1 MARRQTPYYHR
12 FVALGAEIV
21 DRIGFDAAYRFTTVE
36 AEHRATREAAGL
48 YDVYYQGAVDVKGS
62 DAEAFLNSVLVND
75 VARLDDGGVLYSS
88 VPRPD
93 GGMLDDLTLYRFSAE
108 HYWLCPTPSR
118 VDLVTDYLTEA
129 ARGRHAYVTN
139 IASGTAFLSI
149 QGPRS
154 REILGALTD
163 ADLSTAAL
171 PYYRFTRGVVAEVPT
186 VVCRTGYSGE
196 LGYELFYPRD
206 YAEHMW
212 DAAMAAGAPLGM
224 VPAGLGALRSVRIEK
239 KYPLYGLDLSETTT
253 PLEAGLGWTVRWD
266 KGDFVGRDA
275 LLRQREE
282 GVTRKLVGI
291 GFEGLGFLPKPG
303 DAIEVDG
310 RRVGTITSAD
320 TGWWLGRNLAMGY
333 VEPAAALTGTPVT
346 VRAADSS
353 TSAAGTVSERAFYD
367 PDRERVRA

>member
-1 MARRQTPYYHR
+1 MARRQTPYYHCL
-12 FVALGAEIV
+12 VALGAEIV

-48 YDVYYQGAVDVKGS
+48 YDVYYQGAVDVKGA

-75 VARLDDGGVLYSS
+75 VSRLTDGGVLYSS
-88 VPRPD
+88 VPKPD

-129 ARGRHAYVTN
+129 ARGRHAHVTN

-154 REILGALTD
+154 REILSTLTD
-163 ADLSTAAL
+163 VDLSTEAL
-171 PYYRFTRGVVAEVPT
+171 PYYRFTRGVVAEVPA
-186 VVCRTGYSGE
+186 VICRTGYSGE

-212 DAAMAAGAPLGM
+212 DAAMAAGAPHGM

-239 KYPLYGLDLSETTT
+239 KYPLYGLDLNETTS

-275 LLRQREE
+275 LLRQREK
-282 GVTRKLVGI
+282 GVTRKLVGV
-291 GFEGLGFLPKPG
+291 GFEGVSFLPKPG
-303 DAIEVDG
+303 DPIELDG
-310 RRVGTITSAD
+310 CRVGSITSAD

-333 VEPAAALTGTPVT
+333 VEPAAAAAGAPVT
-346 VRAADSS
+346 VTSAESGA
-353 TSAAGTVSERAFYD
+353 SAAGTLHEKALYD